1 MSLLTIVQKAA
12 VRCGIT
18 APSSAIS
25 NADPMVQQLIALA
38 QDEGDES
45 SVNYD
50 WRNLKIPCQF
60 TGDGTS
66 TLFGLPSDFD
76 RWPTQASMYSS
87 SYPLI
92 PLLGPISDEELIAM
106 QARPVFP
113 VRPFWNMLGGS
124 LQVWPALQSG
134 EVVSSQYRSNA
145 WILDADGV
153 TRKAAWIADT
163 DTPLIRERIIV
174 AGVIWR
180 WKKAKGLDYAE
191 EMKTWGQ
198 ILEVESA
205 HDRGNRTVGLA
216 NVWNRFPDNSWP
228 GVIVP

>member
-12 VRCGIT
+12 IRCGIT
-18 APSSAIS
+18 SPTSAIS
-25 NADPMVQQLIALA
+25 NTDPMVQQLIALA

-134 EVVSSQYRSNA
+134 ELVNAQYRSNA
-145 WILDADGV
+145 WILDVDGI
-153 TRKAAWIADT
+153 TRKAAWAADT

-198 ILEVESA
+198 ILEAESA
-205 HDRGNRTVGLA
+205 HDRGNRTIGLSNA
-216 NVWNRFPDNSWP
+216 WNRFPDNSWP

>member
-76 RWPTQASMYSS
+76 R
-87 SYPLI
+87 
-92 PLLGPISDEELIAM
+92 
-106 QARPVFP
+106 
-113 VRPFWNMLGGS
+113 
-124 LQVWPALQSG
+124 
-134 EVVSSQYRSNA
+134 
-145 WILDADGV
+145 
-153 TRKAAWIADT
+153 
-163 DTPLIRERIIV
+163 
-174 AGVIWR
+174 
-180 WKKAKGLDYAE
+180 
-191 EMKTWGQ
+191 
-198 ILEVESA
+198 
-205 HDRGNRTVGLA
+205 
-216 NVWNRFPDNSWP
+216 
-228 GVIVP
+228 